1 MTNPLPPHHA
11 PIAQRIDGLF
21 ALAQQHSRTYASPEA
36 WLDRQRYQ
44 ARHPTTVMVMKCMDG
59 RINIPIATGTPR
71 GIIQPFRNLGGMFHL
86 GWPHLGE
93 LVQAAVDKEVRQGR
107 QVLMMITYHF
117 SKGDARR
124 GCAGF
129 HYRTEDA
136 RTHAFGLRE
145 EFSTLFGSLHQTVYP
160 LVCGFETDEEALV
173 LHGQDDQVLR
183 MAELSEADLSGLP
196 ARLLQLCPDMPA
208 QVRADLLPMLQGNL
222 AHIAALRETERS
234 LAIEHREWIIFVG
247 RGFDWLHLPNQAL
260 IIGPYSP
267 DLDHPIRQAA
277 GIIRANMQ
285 AGRIPPDG
293 FLLMS
298 SVPYEDIGVDRARA
312 ALKSRFLA
320 RFAAD
325 VIRREFADLA
335 PKMSVRESVLNWH
348 QRALELLGPP
358 AQPQPAR

>member
-1 MTNPLPPHHA
+1 MSAAAPPQQA
-11 PIAQRIDGLF
+11 AIAERIDWLF
-21 ALAQQHSRTYASPEA
+21 SLASQHSRTYASPEA
-36 WLDRQRYQ
+36 WLDRQRYL

-59 RINIPIATGTPR
+59 RINIPIATRTPR

-93 LVQAAVDKEVRQGR
+93 VVQGAVEKVVRQGR
-107 QVLMMITYHF
+107 QVLMIITYHYAT
-117 SKGDARR
+117 GDARR

-129 HYRTEDA
+129 HFRTEDA
-136 RTHAFGLRE
+136 RAHTFGLRE

-173 LHGQDDQVLR
+173 LHGAGDEVLN
-183 MAELSEADLSGLP
+183 MADVPPAELPTLP
-196 ARLLQLCPDMPA
+196 GRLLQLFPDMPA
-208 QVRADLLPMLQGNL
+208 QVRHDLLPLLEGNV
-222 AHIAALRETERS
+222 AHIAALRQVERK
-234 LAIEHREWIIFVG
+234 LDIEHREWIIFVG

-277 GIIRANMQ
+277 GIIQANME
-285 AGRIPPDG
+285 AGRIPDDG

-325 VIRREFADLA
+325 VIRREFADLG
-335 PKMSVRESVLNWH
+335 PKMIVRESVLNGH
-348 QRALELLGPP
+348 QRAPELL
-358 AQPQPAR
+358 

>member
-1 MTNPLPPHHA
+1 MTSPAA
-11 PIAQRIDGLF
+11 PIAERIDGLF
-21 ALAQQHSRTYASPEA
+21 QLARQHSHSYASPEE
-36 WLDRQRYQ
+36 WLARERYL
-44 ARHPTTVMVMKCMDG
+44 AKHPTSVMVMKCMDG

-93 LVQAAVDKEVRQGR
+93 IIQGTFDKEVRQGR

-117 SKGDARR
+117 SRGDARR

-129 HYRTEDA
+129 HYRTEEA
-136 RTHAFGLRE
+136 QAHTFGLKD
-145 EFSTLFGSLHQTVYP
+145 EFSALFGSLHQTVYP

-173 LHGQDDQVLR
+173 LHGAGGAVLN
-183 MAELSEADLSGLP
+183 MAEMTAADLPGLP
-196 ARLLQLCPDMPA
+196 ARLLQLFPDMPTP
-208 QVRADLLPMLQGNL
+208 VRRDLLPLLEGNA
-222 AHIAALRETERS
+222 AHISALRQTERT

-277 GIIRANMQ
+277 GIIQANMR
-285 AGRIPPDG
+285 AGRIPDDG

-298 SVPYEDIGVDRARA
+298 SVPYEDIGVDKARA

-335 PKMSVRESVLNWH
+335 PKMTVRESVLNWH
-348 QRALELLGPP
+348 QRALELPGATP
-358 AQPQPAR
+358 

>member
-1 MTNPLPPHHA
+1 MSDTAPPRHA
-11 PIAQRIDGLF
+11 PIAERIAWLF
-21 ALAQQHSRTYASPEA
+21 DLVRQHGRTYAEPEA

-44 ARHPTTVMVMKCMDG
+44 ALHPTAVMVMKCMDG

-93 LVQAAVDKEVRQGR
+93 LVQATVDREVRQGK
-107 QVLMMITYHF
+107 QVLMLITYHYA
-117 SKGDARR
+117 KGDPRR

-129 HYRTEDA
+129 HYRTADA
-136 RTHAFGLRE
+136 RAHAFSLRE
-145 EFSTLFGSLHQTVYP
+145 EFSALFGSQHQTVYP

-173 LHGQDDQVLR
+173 LHGADGAALNL
-183 MAELSEADLSGLP
+183 AEVGQAGLPGLP
-196 ARLLQLCPDMPA
+196 ARVRQLWPDMP
-208 QVRADLLPMLQGNL
+208 QRVQQDLLPMLLGNV
-222 AHIAALRETERS
+222 AHIEVLRQTERR
-234 LAIEHREWIIFVG
+234 LDIDHREWIIFVG

-277 GIIRANMQ
+277 GIIRANMK
-285 AGRIPPDG
+285 AGRIPDDG

-298 SVPYEDIGVDRARA
+298 SVPYEEIGVDHARA

-320 RFAAD
+320 RFAGD
-325 VIRREFADLA
+325 VIRREFADLG

-348 QRALELLGPP
+348 QRALELL
-358 AQPQPAR
+358 

>member
-1 MTNPLPPHHA
+1 MSVSTSTSPSK
-11 PIAQRIDGLF
+11 PIAERIEGLF
-21 ALAQQHSRTYASPEA
+21 QLARQHSQTFASPED
-36 WLDRQRYQ
+36 WLARERYL
-44 ARHPTTVMVMKCMDG
+44 ARHPTALMVMKCMDG

-93 LVQAAVDKEVRQGR
+93 IIQSAVDKEVRQGR

-117 SKGDARR
+117 SRGDHRR

-136 RTHAFGLRE
+136 QAHAFGLRD
-145 EFSTLFGSLHQTVYP
+145 EFSTLFGNQHQTVYP

-173 LHGQDDQVLR
+173 LHGPAGQVLD
-183 MAELSEADLSGLP
+183 MAQLQPHNLSDLP
-196 ARLLQLCPDMPA
+196 ARLLQLLPDMPS
-208 QVRADLLPMLQGNL
+208 QVLQDLLPLLEGNL
-222 AHIAALRETERS
+222 AHIATLRQTERS
-234 LAIEHREWIIFVG
+234 LAIEHREWIVFVG

-277 GIIRANMQ
+277 GIIQSNMR
-285 AGRIPPDG
+285 AGRIPDDG

-298 SVPYEDIGVDRARA
+298 SVPYEAMGVDKARA

-325 VIRREFADLA
+325 VIRREFADLG

-348 QRALELLGPP
+348 QRALELL
-358 AQPQPAR
+358 

>member
-1 MTNPLPPHHA
+1 MSAATSPSA
-11 PIAQRIDGLF
+11 PIAERIDGLF
-21 ALAQQHSRTYASPEA
+21 QLARQHSQTYASPED
-36 WLDRQRYQ
+36 WLARERYL
-44 ARHPTTVMVMKCMDG
+44 ARHPTALMVMKCMDG

-93 LVQAAVDKEVRQGR
+93 IIQGAVDKEVRRGR

-117 SKGDARR
+117 SRGDPRR

-129 HYRTEDA
+129 HYRTDDA
-136 RTHAFGLRE
+136 RAHTFGLRE
-145 EFSTLFGSLHQTVYP
+145 EFSALFGSLHQTVYP

-173 LHGQDDQVLR
+173 LHGTDGQVLD
-183 MAELSEADLSGLP
+183 MARLGPQDLPGLP
-196 ARLLQLCPDMPA
+196 ARLVQLFPDMPS
-208 QVRADLLPMLQGNL
+208 QVRSDLLPLLEGNA
-222 AHIAALRETERS
+222 AHIAALRQAERS

-277 GIIRANMQ
+277 GIIQGNMR
-285 AGRIPPDG
+285 AGRIPDDG

-298 SVPYEDIGVDRARA
+298 SVPYEDVGVDRARA

-320 RFAAD
+320 RFAAE
-325 VIRREFADLA
+325 VIRRDFADLG
-335 PKMSVRESVLNWH
+335 PKMSVRESVLNWQ
-348 QRALELLGPP
+348 QRALEVL
-358 AQPQPAR
+358 

>member
-1 MTNPLPPHHA
+1 MNHAPTPQPA
-11 PIAQRIDGLF
+11 PIAERIDWLF
-21 ALAQQHSRTYASPEA
+21 QLARQHCLAYASPEE
-36 WLDRQRYQ
+36 WLARERYLAQ
-44 ARHPTTVMVMKCMDG
+44 HPTAVMVMKCMDG

-86 GWPHLGE
+86 GWPHLGDI
-93 LVQAAVDKEVRQGR
+93 VQGAVDKVVRQGR
-107 QVLMMITYHF
+107 QVLMVITYHF

-129 HYRTEDA
+129 HYRTDEA
-136 RTHAFGLRE
+136 QAHAAGLRD
-145 EFSTLFGSLHQTVYP
+145 EFSDLFGSLHQTVYP

-173 LHGQDDQVLR
+173 LHGNDGAVLN
-183 MAELSEADLSGLP
+183 MADVKAADLPSLP
-196 ARLLQLCPDMPA
+196 ARLLQLFPDMPTP
-208 QVRADLLPMLQGNL
+208 VRRDLLPLLEGNV
-222 AHIAALRETERS
+222 AHIAALRQTERS

-277 GIIRANMQ
+277 GIIEANMH
-285 AGRIPPDG
+285 AGRIPSDG

-298 SVPYEDIGVDRARA
+298 SVPYEEIGVDHARA

-320 RFAAD
+320 RFASD
-325 VIRREFADLA
+325 VVRQSHPDLA
-335 PKMSVRESVLNWH
+335 TRMTVRQTVLNWH
-348 QRALELLGPP
+348 SRTVEPLD
-358 AQPQPAR
+358 R

>member
-1 MTNPLPPHHA
+1 MSAATSPAA
-11 PIAQRIDGLF
+11 PIAERIDGLF
-21 ALAQQHSRTYASPEA
+21 QLARQHSQAYASPED
-36 WLDRQRYQ
+36 WLARERYR
-44 ARHPTTVMVMKCMDG
+44 ARYPTAVMVMKCMDG

-93 LVQAAVDKEVRQGR
+93 IIQGAVDKEVRRGR

-117 SKGDARR
+117 SRGDPRR

-129 HYRTEDA
+129 HYRTDDA
-136 RTHAFGLRE
+136 RAHAFGLRE

-160 LVCGFETDEEALV
+160 LVCGFETDEEAMV
-173 LHGQDDQVLR
+173 LHGTDGQELDMARLEPQDLP
-183 MAELSEADLSGLP
+183 GLP
-196 ARLLQLCPDMPA
+196 ARLVQLFPDMPT
-208 QVRADLLPMLQGNL
+208 QVRHDLLPLLEGNA
-222 AHIAALRETERS
+222 AHIAALRQTERS

-277 GIIRANMQ
+277 GIIQANMR
-285 AGRIPPDG
+285 AGRIPDDG

-298 SVPYEDIGVDRARA
+298 SVPYEDVGVDRARA

-325 VIRREFADLA
+325 VIRRDFADMG
-335 PKMSVRESVLNWH
+335 PKMSVRESVLNWQ
-348 QRALELLGPP
+348 QRALELL
-358 AQPQPAR
+358 

>member
-1 MTNPLPPHHA
+1 MNPISDR
-11 PIAQRIDGLF
+11 PIAERI
-21 ALAQQHSRTYASPEA
+21 A
-36 WLDRQRYQ
+36 WLFELARRHGEAFRSPDAWLARQRYL
-44 ARHPTTVMVMKCMDG
+44 AEHPTAIAVMKCMDG

-93 LVQAAVDKEVRQGR
+93 IIQGAVDKEVRRGR

-117 SKGDARR
+117 SRGDPRR

-129 HYRTEDA
+129 HYRTDDA
-136 RTHAFGLRE
+136 RAHTFGLRE
-145 EFSTLFGSLHQTVYP
+145 EFSALFGSLHQTVYP

-173 LHGQDDQVLR
+173 LHGTDGQVLD
-183 MAELSEADLSGLP
+183 MARLGPQDLPGLP
-196 ARLLQLCPDMPA
+196 ARLVQLFPDMPS
-208 QVRADLLPMLQGNL
+208 QVRSDLLPLLEGNA
-222 AHIAALRETERS
+222 AHIAALRQTERS

-277 GIIRANMQ
+277 GIIQGNMR
-285 AGRIPPDG
+285 AGRIPDDG

-298 SVPYEDIGVDRARA
+298 SVPYEDVGVDRARA

-320 RFAAD
+320 RFAAE
-325 VIRREFADLA
+325 VIRRDFADLG
-335 PKMSVRESVLNWH
+335 PKMSVRESVLNWQ
-348 QRALELLGPP
+348 QRALEVL
-358 AQPQPAR
+358 

>member
-1 MTNPLPPHHA
+1 MSEAAPPRDA
-11 PIAQRIDGLF
+11 PIDQRVAWLF
-21 ALAQQHSRTYASPEA
+21 DLVRQHGRTYAAPEA

-44 ARHPTTVMVMKCMDG
+44 ALHPTAVMVMKCMDG

-93 LVQAAVDKEVRQGR
+93 LVQSAVDREVRQGK
-107 QVLMMITYHF
+107 QVLMLITYHYAE
-117 SKGDARR
+117 GDPRR

-129 HYRTEDA
+129 HFRTADA
-136 RTHAFGLRE
+136 RAHAFGLRE
-145 EFSTLFGSLHQTVYP
+145 EFSTLFGRQHQTVYP

-173 LHGQDDQVLR
+173 LHGADGAELN
-183 MAELSEADLSGLP
+183 MAEVDERALPELP
-196 ARLLQLCPDMPA
+196 ARLRQLWPDMP
-208 QVRADLLPMLQGNL
+208 QRVQQDLLPMLRGNA
-222 AHIAALRETERS
+222 AHIAALRQTERS
-234 LAIEHREWIIFVG
+234 LHIDHREWIIFVG

-277 GIIRANMQ
+277 GIIRANML
-285 AGRIPPDG
+285 AGRIPDDG

-298 SVPYEDIGVDRARA
+298 SVPYEDIGVDHARA

-325 VIRREFADLA
+325 VIRREFADLG

-348 QRALELLGPP
+348 QRALELL
-358 AQPQPAR
+358 